1 MPSHS
6 FLRRSSSQRTPSR
19 KTSNKK
25 ATQKIEWLSSDFRFC
40 GSWGIRTPDPLLV
53 RQTLWT
59 SWAKLPLKMARDCK
73 GNHYFLSSKFFK
85 KFTRRKFPHHSLKL
99 PFATF
104 AHRVRFPFGIQRD
117 ANIRIFSETTHNK
130 PIFLTKNIA
139 WIAKNRRFTEVFR
152 GEAALDRSAKTPLFT
167 KGKIHSATWL
177 CTLGISQRTELPKS
191 LPKWEFRGT
200 SVLQTRPGPRISI
213 LRIRCCDRRI
223 KGYRKLRQN
232 KTNKFVYSALIFTTF
247 VKRHEKNHR

>member
-73 GNHYFLSSKFFK
+73 GNHYFSFLQIFQKIHKKKISAPLSQTTFRNLRASRPFPIRDS
-85 KFTRRKFPHHSLKL
+85 TRCKYK
-99 PFATF
+99 
-104 AHRVRFPFGIQRD
+104 D
-117 ANIRIFSETTHNK
+117 
-130 PIFLTKNIA
+130 FLRNNA
-139 WIAKNRRFTEVFR
+139 QQ
-152 GEAALDRSAKTPLFT
+152 PLFFNEPT
-167 KGKIHSATWL
+167 KIQPDHLLFQLFLRLLLLLS
-177 CTLGISQRTELPKS
+177 I
-191 LPKWEFRGT
+191 
-200 SVLQTRPGPRISI
+200 VL
-213 LRIRCCDRRI
+213 
-223 KGYRKLRQN
+223 
-232 KTNKFVYSALIFTTF
+232 FF
-247 VKRHEKNHR
+247 

>member
-117 ANIRIFSETTHNK
+117 ANIRIFSETTHNNRYFFNEPTK
-130 PIFLTKNIA
+130 IQPDHLLFQLFLRLLLLLSI
-139 WIAKNRRFTEVFR
+139 V
-152 GEAALDRSAKTPLFT
+152 LF
-167 KGKIHSATWL
+167 
-177 CTLGISQRTELPKS
+177 
-191 LPKWEFRGT
+191 F
-200 SVLQTRPGPRISI
+200 
-213 LRIRCCDRRI
+213 
-223 KGYRKLRQN
+223 
-232 KTNKFVYSALIFTTF
+232 
-247 VKRHEKNHR
+247 

>member
-85 KFTRRKFPHHSLKL
+85 RFTRRKFPHHSLKL

-104 AHRVRFPFGIQRD
+104 AHRVRFPFRIQRD
-117 ANIRIFSETTHNK
+117 ANIRIFSETTHNNRY
-130 PIFLTKNIA
+130 FLTNLLRYNQIIA
-139 WIAKNRRFTEVFR
+139 FNSFYDYYYSFQSFFSFKISFIQPDKIDRTCAQCLFR
-152 GEAALDRSAKTPLFT
+152 Q
-167 KGKIHSATWL
+167 I
-177 CTLGISQRTELPKS
+177 
-191 LPKWEFRGT
+191 
-200 SVLQTRPGPRISI
+200 
-213 LRIRCCDRRI
+213 
-223 KGYRKLRQN
+223 
-232 KTNKFVYSALIFTTF
+232 IFTSTVQIDKPWKSEGF
-247 VKRHEKNHR
+247 RACS